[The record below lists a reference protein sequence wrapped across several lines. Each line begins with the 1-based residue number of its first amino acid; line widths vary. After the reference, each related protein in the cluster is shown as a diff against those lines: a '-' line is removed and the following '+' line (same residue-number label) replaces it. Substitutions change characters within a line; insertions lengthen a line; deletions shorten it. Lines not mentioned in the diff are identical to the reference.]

1 MRTWRTATW
10 GLVLW
15 AILFPIAWLAVL
27 MISTGDDGEA
37 LRLLDIAFG
46 AIVGA
51 VLWAAST
58 GIGLIIWLL
67 VRWFEDRNGG
77 HA

>member
-10 GLVLW
+10 GVVLW
-15 AILFPIAWLAVL
+15 AVLFPIAWLALL
-27 MISTGDDGEA
+27 MTSSGDNGER

-67 VRWFEDRNGG
+67 VRRFEDRNGG
-77 HA
+77 RA